1 MLSKFLFFGGALLL
15 SNFVGFAQTSGQ
27 PFLKISHLGTQGR
40 PITDLYLT
48 AQTPE
53 INAAQGMDGRYRFES
68 VCLLPE
74 AELTPLLRY
83 ADSYAAANKSDSK
96 NAKYGT
102 FEITLGSDTTHKLVY
117 TRSKALAFL
126 NGAVLVLQKQAAPAD
141 TEEALRRL
149 ELTTRRVNAGAK

>member
-1 MLSKFLFFGGALLL
+1 MLSRFLFFGGALLL
-15 SNFVGFAQTSGQ
+15 SSLTGFAQTTGQ
-27 PFLKISHLGTQGR
+27 PFLKIAHLGTQGR
-40 PITDLYLT
+40 PIIDLYLT

-53 INAAQGMDGRYRFES
+53 LDAAQGMDGRYRFES

-74 AELTPLLRY
+74 VELTPLLRY
-83 ADSYAAANKSDSK
+83 ADSYASANKSDSK

-102 FEITLGSDTTHKLVY
+102 FEITLGPDATHKLIY

-149 ELTTRRVNAGAK
+149 ELTTRRVSAGAK

>member
-15 SNFVGFAQTSGQ
+15 SNFAGLAQTASQ

-40 PITDLYLT
+40 PIIDLYLT

-53 INAAQGMDGRYRFES
+53 LNAAQGIDGRYRFES

-96 NAKYGT
+96 NEKYGT
-102 FEITLGSDTTHKLVY
+102 FEITLGPDTTHKLIY

-149 ELTTRRVNAGAK
+149 ELTTRRVSAGAK